1 MLDLSSEKTA
11 VKNALVIMGD
21 NPAIRVISM
30 SIGTPFSSSVLSD
43 GVNYA
48 YGKNKLIMA
57 AAGTSFSWTSW
68 WGVIYPAALTKCV
81 AVTGV
86 KENGRFDLVLP
97 SGTSATL
104 RFEKPGHLP
113 KEVTID
119 THNSTVGEPG
129 SAERH
134 VEFAVVLEPERWMG
148 GLSYAG
154 PVGSIGFDAQG
165 GCLAVE
171 HDKQMV
177 LGRKQRH
184 VTMTF

>member
-1 MLDLSSEKTA
+1 MRIRSLLLSTA
-11 VKNALVIMGD
+11 FISIAGLALASTPPSSPPAERADDDATVTFTGWLQANDYTLGD
-21 NPAIRVISM
+21 VVVTAN
-30 SIGTPFSSSVLSD
+30 
-43 GVNYA
+43 VN
-48 YGKNKLIMA
+48 GEL
-57 AAGTSFSWTSW
+57 
-68 WGVIYPAALTKCV
+68 L
-81 AVTGV
+81 VTGV

-129 SAERH
+129 SSERH